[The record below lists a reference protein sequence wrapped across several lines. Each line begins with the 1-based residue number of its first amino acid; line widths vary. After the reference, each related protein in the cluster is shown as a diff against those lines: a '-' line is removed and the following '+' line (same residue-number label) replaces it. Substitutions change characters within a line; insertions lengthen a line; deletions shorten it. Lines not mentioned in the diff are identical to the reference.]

1 MSPLS
6 PLQNCLDQCPHP
18 SSSPAPWCLLTII
31 IRITNWSSHM
41 PSPLSPMLLVPCWLH
56 GPPFLVLPAL
66 LFVPRLKILALR
78 PSADLHPP
86 SPPTSS
92 LHQAA
97 EHESTKGQVG
107 TTEALRSLASAV
119 PTVLLGNSFTFEC
132 PTSFSP
138 IPCDWHSTVCIA
150 MMTLNGS
157 HK

>member
-1 MSPLS
+1 
-6 PLQNCLDQCPHP
+6 
-18 SSSPAPWCLLTII
+18 
-31 IRITNWSSHM
+31 M

-107 TTEALRSLASAV
+107 TTEALRSLASAGPSYCRV
-119 PTVLLGNSFTFEC
+119 SSGSIVSHSSQWLF
-132 PTSFSP
+132 PTSP
-138 IPCDWHSTVCIA
+138 HTTPCT
-150 MMTLNGS
+150 S
-157 HK
+157 HCVLRPRWSLCCAAQFVGKTDHLSFPLVPWISHL